1 MIWLKRRQ
9 RTRPS
14 IIAEELHVSRPFV
27 SKSQERA
34 EKRIKKLL
42 EHAAS
47 INRIEVTHLNT
58 RLGVAV
64 GYCPSTQTDTYITYS
79 PTLGIQTWFTHKG
92 ECGSC
97 AQRVTCEKMLRQLAA
112 EWMITLPD
120 NQSPTEVALLLFNTI
135 SEQLTL
141 KEKKQHESSQQK

>member
-1 MIWLKRRQ
+1 
-9 RTRPS
+9 
-14 IIAEELHVSRPFV
+14 
-27 SKSQERA
+27 
-34 EKRIKKLL
+34 
-42 EHAAS
+42 
-47 INRIEVTHLNT
+47 VTHLNT